1 MVGRSFSD
9 PMRGRISWNQ
19 DTFFPP
25 KGGKGSALLVV
36 LWVIALLSMLI
47 ITSMMVAMQDVETV
61 TSRRM
66 VFEARLLAEAG
77 LAVGVHPSI
86 KAGDPLLRKK
96 VSSVESYEVNITTE
110 ESRLNIDALLT
121 EDKRPVLERVFQAW
135 GLAPVDAEMVVDC
148 LMDWV
153 DEDDMKRLKGAEKED
168 YARLGFKDRP
178 YNRPFQS
185 LDEVALVK
193 GMDLVAEAQPRWRE
207 AFTLWGAGLLDIN
220 EAPAEL
226 IALVAGIPVTQ
237 ARTLISTRN
246 GPDGIPHTKDDQ
258 PIQSLD
264 EAMVLLGVPPQ
275 GPPAAPTQG
284 VPGQGGQ
291 AQGWAG
297 LFTLHGNVQRVDS
310 VGRVGTY
317 ARRISV
323 IVQKNGVGGGQ
334 SPILEWREASE

>member
-1 MVGRSFSD
+1 MDVETERSDGLAAFAIAMYWLVSKHV
-9 PMRGRISWNQ
+9 RWSSVRR
-19 DTFFPP
+19 
-25 KGGKGSALLVV
+25 GSALLVV

-96 VSSVESYEVNITTE
+96 VSTVESYEVNITTE
-110 ESRLNIDALLT
+110 ESRLNINALLT
-121 EDKRPVLERVFQAW
+121 EEKRPVLERVFQAW
-135 GLAPVDAEMVVDC
+135 GLAPVDAESVVDC

-153 DEDDMKRLKGAEKED
+153 DADDMKRLKGAEKQD

-207 AFTLWGAGLLDIN
+207 AFTLWGAGQLDIN

-237 ARTLISTRN
+237 ARTLVAARN

-258 PIQSLD
+258 PIQSLE
-264 EAMVLLGVPPQ
+264 EAMGLLGVPPQ
-275 GPPAAPTQG
+275 GA
-284 VPGQGGQ
+284 PGQGGQ
-291 AQGWAG
+291 PQGWSG